1 MDYPEMDNA
10 RSAKYLSL
18 TLVTYLCLRDPGGL
32 DGGSGHSGLCKSY
45 YAAYEAVLPYF
56 DELKATIHYLI
67 TDETSNKIF
76 IHARSTAKTIID
88 PYNHEYMFILH
99 AVEDGTQVKMTE

>member
-1 MDYPEMDNA
+1 MDNA

>member
-18 TLVTYLCLRDPGGL
+18 TLVTYLCLREPWGL
-32 DGGSGHSGLCKSY
+32 DGGAGHSGLCKSY
-45 YAAYEAVLPYF
+45 RAAYEAVLPYF

-67 TDETSNKIF
+67 TNPNLKQGFHT
-76 IHARSTAKTIID
+76 R
-88 PYNHEYMFILH
+88 
-99 AVEDGTQVKMTE
+99 Q